1 MNGALSFD
9 TDYTLRTF
17 CMKKSIP
24 PLDIKKK
31 SANALICFGFLL
43 ILAFYIGYKVGKNAG
58 ERERSIES
66 IK

>member
-1 MNGALSFD
+1 
-9 TDYTLRTF
+9 
-17 CMKKSIP
+17 MKKSIP